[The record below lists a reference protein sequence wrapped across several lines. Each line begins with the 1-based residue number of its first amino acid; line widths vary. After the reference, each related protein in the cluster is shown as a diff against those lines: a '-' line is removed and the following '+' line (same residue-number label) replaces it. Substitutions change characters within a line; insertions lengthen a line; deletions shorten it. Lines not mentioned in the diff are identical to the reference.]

1 MNNFIYLFKMED
13 REKKKRLMPALV
25 CSSKLYC
32 YHSCYCIKMSVL
44 SGIVIKG
51 INYKQKIR
59 NKKMEAQNKYLRI
72 RIKLSSVL
80 RHMII
85 IKYFEYLE
93 ED

>member
-1 MNNFIYLFKMED
+1 
-13 REKKKRLMPALV
+13 
-25 CSSKLYC
+25 
-32 YHSCYCIKMSVL
+32 MSVL

>member
-1 MNNFIYLFKMED
+1 
-13 REKKKRLMPALV
+13 
-25 CSSKLYC
+25 
-32 YHSCYCIKMSVL
+32 MSVL

-59 NKKMEAQNKYLRI
+59 HKKMEAQNKYLRI

-80 RHMII
+80 RHTII